1 MMHRKYSLVSQ
12 VVALV
17 ALLFFTACDPEKD
30 DVKTDPPV
38 DGDPQV
44 TLLEPASG
52 YALARKGETVN
63 IKFEI
68 HDNELLNQWE
78 ATESWK
84 SVSGVTYQPET
95 RIPGQFA
102 ALSTKNAVRTI
113 SYTVPN
119 TPALQVYTTIT
130 ICAYATDNKGKRA
143 TACFRVNVIPDDNSS
158 TNYSIQAYVD
168 NRDTVWSI
176 TTGEKYAYDL
186 INRRYGDNT
195 TMPIPN
201 QYIRE
206 ASVPPAI
213 DFVFTSPIWGNTD
226 SVLVTT
232 NASMFNFDEL
242 TYETMWEAFVT
253 SNRIGR
259 KTSPLVPGDVIILR
273 MPNLPHFAAIRVNG
287 TSVADGRMTFDYK
300 YSY

>member
-1 MMHRKYSLVSQ
+1 MMHRKNSLVSQ
-12 VVALV
+12 VLALV
-17 ALLFFTACDPEKD
+17 ALLSFTACDPEKD
-30 DVKTDPPV
+30 DIKTDPPV
-38 DGDPQV
+38 DGNPQV
-44 TLLEPASG
+44 TLLSPASG
-52 YALARKGETVN
+52 YALARKGETVT

-95 RIPGQFA
+95 RIAGQFA
-102 ALSTKNAVRTI
+102 AISTTNAIRTI

-130 ICAYATDNKGKRA
+130 VSAYATDNKGKRA
-143 TACFRVNVIPDDNSS
+143 VGKFRINVIPDDNSS
-158 TNYSIQAYVD
+158 TNYAIQSYAG
-168 NRDTVWSI
+168 DTVWSI
-176 TTGEKYAYDL
+176 TTGTNYAFDL

-195 TMPIPN
+195 TLPVPN

-213 DFVFTSPIWGNTD
+213 DFVFTSPIWGSTD

-242 TYETMWEAFVT
+242 TYETMWEAYVT

-259 KTSPLVPGDVIILR
+259 KTDPLTVGDVIILK

-287 TSVADGRMTFDYK
+287 LSVADGRMTFDYK

>member
-12 VVALV
+12 VAALV

-30 DVKTDPPV
+30 DIKTDPPL

-52 YALARKGETVN
+52 YALARKGETVT

-78 ATESWK
+78 AMESWK
-84 SVSGVTYQPET
+84 SVSGVTYLPET
-95 RIPGQFA
+95 RITGQFA
-102 ALSTKNAVRTI
+102 ALSTKNSIRTI

-130 ICAYATDNKGKRA
+130 ICGYATDNKGKRA
-143 TACFRVNVIPDDNSS
+143 SACFRVNVIPDDNSS
-158 TNYSIQAYVD
+158 TNYAIQEYVD

-259 KTSPLVPGDVIILR
+259 KTSPLAVGDVVILR

-287 TSVADGRMTFDYK
+287 ISVADGRMTFDYK

>member
-38 DGDPQV
+38 DGNPQV
-44 TLLEPASG
+44 TLLSPASG
-52 YALARKGETVN
+52 YALARKGETVS
-63 IKFEI
+63 ISFEI
-68 HDNELLNQWE
+68 HDNELLNLWE

-84 SVSGVTYQPET
+84 SVSGVTYLAET
-95 RIPGQFA
+95 PIAGQRA
-102 ALSTKNAVRTI
+102 AISTTNSVRTI
-113 SYTVPN
+113 HYTVPN
-119 TPALQVYTTIT
+119 STALQVYTTIN
-130 ICAYATDNKGKRA
+130 ICGYATDNKGKRA
-143 TACFRVNVIPDDNSS
+143 QACFRINVIPDDNSS
-158 TNYSIQAYVD
+158 TNYSIQSYT
-168 NRDTVWSI
+168 NDTVWSI
-176 TTGEKYAYDL
+176 TTGSDYAFDL
-186 INRRYGDNT
+186 INRRHGDNT
-195 TMPIPN
+195 NMPIPN

-232 NASMFNFDEL
+232 NASLFNFDEL
-242 TYETMWEAFVT
+242 TYETMWEAYVT

-259 KTSPLVPGDVIILR
+259 KTSALTAGDVIILK

-287 TSVADGRMTFDYK
+287 TTAAQGFMTFDYK